1 MIMMQRR
8 TDDEIK
14 HAVLNELSW
23 DTRTW
28 DQKIS
33 VEVSCGVVTLEGTVA
48 SYGQK
53 VAAETAAH
61 NVAGVLDVA
70 NELFVKHPQSHSDF
84 QIARAVRQALR
95 WSALFPHDRIMTT
108 VTDGWVK
115 LEGKVNSLTERS
127 DAEWA
132 VENLVG
138 VVGVINELV
147 VEPPTTDTDALRESI
162 ERALERRADREAE
175 RLRIDVKDGEVTLFG
190 RVHSWPERKAV
201 VGAISHAHGV
211 SKINDNLQ
219 IDPYF

>member
-1 MIMMQRR
+1 MQRK

-14 HAVLNELSW
+14 HAVLSELAW

-33 VEVSCGVVTLEGTVA
+33 VDVNNGIVTMNGTVA

-53 VAAETAAH
+53 MAAQAAAH
-61 NVAGVLDVA
+61 KAAGVTDVV
-70 NELFVKHPQSHSDF
+70 NELFIKQRRAHSDIE
-84 QIARAVRQALR
+84 IAMAVRQALKGTYQV
-95 WSALFPHDRIMTT
+95 PHERITTT
-108 VTDGWVK
+108 VTDGWVR
-115 LEGKVNSLTERS
+115 LEGKANTLTERA

-138 VVGVINELV
+138 VVGVVNEIE
-147 VEPPTTDTDALRESI
+147 VEPSKTDVVALRETI
-162 ERALERRADREAE
+162 ENALERRADREAE
-175 RLRIDVKDGEVTLFG
+175 RLRIDVDNGEVTLFG

-201 VGAISHAHGV
+201 VGSISHAPGV
-211 SKINDNLQ
+211 TKINDNLQ